1 MMKLEKTPIALAALA
16 LFAAAPVTVFAA
28 PTVSFKTPLAGATI
42 SGSISQTS
50 ACEATG
56 TNIRR
61 VVFSVSSPGGA
72 TTALNT
78 EYTAP
83 WTCNIDTRKFA
94 DGSYTLKAVA
104 YDAANLS
111 ASATR
116 SVTIKNGTVTN
127 APPSVSLTAPASG
140 ATVSGTAVNCAANA
154 SDTNGVTQVQ
164 FFLDGVALSTD
175 TTSPYTCSFDSTK
188 LTNATHTL
196 RATATDGQG
205 ATSSAQVS
213 FNVNNGTAG
222 GTTNPAPV
230 VTFTKPANGATVPT
244 SGAVS
249 CTVTATDADGIAS
262 LKWYLDGNLVNT
274 ELSSPYDTCN
284 INNLPAGAHVI
295 KAVAT
300 DKKGALGEAQ
310 ITVNAGGSTTTN
322 TPPVVTFTKPANGAT
337 VPTSG
342 AVGCTVTATDADGIK
357 SLQWYLD
364 GKLVNTEFSAPYD
377 TCNVSNIGAGSHVI
391 KAVATDNKGAISEAQ
406 ITVNPGSTTTNT
418 PPSVAINAPTSGA
431 TITGK
436 TAAYSA
442 SASDPGGA
450 VSKVDMY
457 VVQGATQKMVG
468 SKTAAPYD
476 GTIDTTQFANGAATV
491 MAIATDNLGA
501 TSQTSRSVTI
511 SNTSTSTP
519 TDPGP
524 GTGGTGTSLPSSNAK
539 AIATFESLGMY
550 WTPGSNPGSQGCEVR
565 YRKKSESAWKKGL
578 NMWYDARNSECR
590 GSLVHLAPGT
600 EYVVEMGL
608 PGQAPSAGV
617 NTSTW
622 SENFPIAKTVNV
634 SSGSGTLKITEGG
647 SAGGYVLYTGPATLD
662 AANGVDY
669 NVQIMAPYVIV
680 RGLALKG
687 ARIDGIRI
695 EEGSHDVVIE
705 DNDISGWGRDSGK
718 LSSDGWK
725 IGVNRDSGVS
735 AFCRSGPWLER
746 VVIQRNKFHD
756 PRYGTNSWS
765 DGHPS
770 GPNHVLFSQCGGN
783 HVFRFNEMY
792 STTGPA
798 HYVMDAF
805 GGEENF
811 SDIGFPNADT
821 DIYGNKIQHT
831 WDDGIEAEG
840 ANRNVRIWGN
850 YIDNTAVAI
859 ATTVTHAG
867 PAYIFRN
874 VYNRSR
880 MMSMKTL
887 DNDERN
893 NAFKSGTTTDYG
905 RGRRYVLHN
914 TLLQATQSGVTNPLG
929 AGGGLSA
936 GGTGALTNT
945 ISRNNIYHIWKSW
958 WQSIN
963 TAGGTDDDLD
973 YDLRNGSVSATAG
986 AETNGIVGTPIYA
999 PGHGW
1004 QSESNGQYQLAPSS
1018 PGYGRGVS
1026 LPNFNDAWTAPDMGA
1041 HQSGTAAMK
1050 FGVSATSGGFPT
1062 GSGTTTAG
1070 TNAGSSTTGST
1081 TTTAGGSG
1089 VCSTLVCAATQ

>member
-1 MMKLEKTPIALAALA
+1 MKLEKTPIALAALA
-16 LFAAAPVTVFAA
+16 LFVAAPVTVFAA
-28 PTVSFKTPLAGATI
+28 PTVAFKTPLAGATI

-56 TNIRR
+56 TNISR
-61 VVFSVSSPGGA
+61 VVFSVSSSSGA

-83 WTCNIDTRKFA
+83 WNCNIDTRKFA

-104 YDAANLS
+104 YDAAS
-111 ASATR
+111 VPATATR

-140 ATVSGTAVNCAANA
+140 ATVSGSAVNCAANA
-154 SDTNGVTQVQ
+154 SDTNGITQVQ

-205 ATSSAQVS
+205 ATNNAQVS
-213 FNVNNGTAG
+213 FNVNNGSTG

-230 VTFTKPANGATVPT
+230 VTFTKPANGATVPS

-284 INNLPAGAHVI
+284 INNLPAGA
-295 KAVAT
+295 
-300 DKKGALGEAQ
+300 
-310 ITVNAGGSTTTN
+310 
-322 TPPVVTFTKPANGAT
+322 
-337 VPTSG
+337 
-342 AVGCTVTATDADGIK
+342 
-357 SLQWYLD
+357 
-364 GKLVNTEFSAPYD
+364 
-377 TCNVSNIGAGSHVI
+377 HVI

-457 VVQGATQKMVG
+457 VVQGATQKLVA

-519 TDPGP
+519 TDPDP

-647 SAGGYVLYTGPATLD
+647 SASGYVLYTGPATLD

-680 RGLALKG
+680 RGLTLKG
-687 ARIDGIRI
+687 ARIDAIRI

-1026 LPNFNDAWTAPDMGA
+1026 LPNFNDAWAAPDMGA

-1062 GSGTTTAG
+1062 GSGTTSAG
-1070 TNAGSSTTGST
+1070 TSSGSSTTGGT
-1081 TTTAGGSG
+1081 TTTAGGGG